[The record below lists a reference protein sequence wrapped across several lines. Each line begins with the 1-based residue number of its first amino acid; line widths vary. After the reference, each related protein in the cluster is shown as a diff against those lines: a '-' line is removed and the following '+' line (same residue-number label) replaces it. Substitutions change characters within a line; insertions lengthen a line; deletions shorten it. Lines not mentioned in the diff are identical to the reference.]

1 VLGIRLYQR
10 YAFGLEGYVNTRRKK
25 RMKKSSFVLVIGL
38 FLLSFCVFAQEE
50 EAPMEEAPVEPT
62 TAVAA
67 PNLGLI
73 KGKVTDTQTPR
84 PNNLAD
90 ASITVKS
97 GLIDEPVV
105 ASTDAAGNYE
115 VSSLP
120 PGEYVVT
127 VEKPGYDESSDYVTV
142 TPGGEAF
149 HDVRLYK
156 TDTLI
161 TYFWKTGP
169 IRWPLLLCS
178 VLGLTY
184 IIERLVSLFKLR
196 PRIKVEQL
204 VSRITDALR
213 NDNIMEAVSICEEA
227 GGPLA
232 NVVKAGLLR
241 YSQGMIEERPVSKED
256 ISEAIDEASLLEIP
270 QLERNLVVLSTIY
283 QVSPL
288 FGLLGTVSGMV
299 KAFTAIALKGTG
311 DPQLLAGGI
320 SEALLTTVIG
330 LSIAIPVMIAY
341 QYLVSRV
348 DRHVLEI
355 QQVSTE
361 IVNAL
366 VVTGGPSQSGE

>member
-1 VLGIRLYQR
+1 
-10 YAFGLEGYVNTRRKK
+10 
-25 RMKKSSFVLVIGL
+25 MKKAGIVLVIGL
-38 FLLSFCVFAQEE
+38 FLLACVYTFAQDEPAIDTGE
-50 EAPMEEAPVEPT
+50 VTAPT
-62 TAVAA
+62 
-67 PNLGLI
+67 NGLV

-84 PNNLAD
+84 PNNLDAATVTVESELLLGAD
-90 ASITVKS
+90 ARV
-97 GLIDEPVV
+97 EQ
-105 ASTDAAGNYE
+105 TDQAGNYE
-115 VSSLP
+115 VPNLP

-127 VEKPGYDESSDYVTV
+127 TSKSGYDDSTDYVTV
-142 TPGGEAF
+142 TQGGEAF
-149 HDVRLYK
+149 HDVRLFK

-161 TYFWKTGP
+161 TYFQKTGP
-169 IRWPLLLCS
+169 IRWPLLICS
-178 VLGLTY
+178 ILGLTY
-184 IIERLVSLFKLR
+184 IIERAVSLFKLR

-204 VSRITDALR
+204 VSRITEALR

-241 YSQGMIEERPVSKED
+241 YSQGMIEETAVTKED
-256 ISEAIDEASLLEIP
+256 VSEAIDEATILEVP

-288 FGLLGTVSGMV
+288 FGLLGTVTGMV
-299 KAFTAIALKGTG
+299 RAFTAIALKGTG

-330 LSIAIPVMIAY
+330 LAIAIPVMIAY

-348 DRHVLEI
+348 DRHILEI

-361 IVNAL
+361 IVNTL
-366 VVTGGPSQSGE
+366 VVSPRQS

>member
-1 VLGIRLYQR
+1 M
-10 YAFGLEGYVNTRRKK
+10 K
-25 RMKKSSFVLVIGL
+25 RMGFVLAIGL
-38 FLLSFCVFAQEE
+38 FLLAYAYAFAQEG
-50 EAPMEEAPVEPT
+50 APTSEVTAPDR
-62 TAVAA
+62 
-67 PNLGLI
+67 GLI

-84 PNNLAD
+84 PNNLDGA
-90 ASITVKS
+90 TVTVES
-97 GLIDEPVV
+97 ELLLGDEARVE
-105 ASTDAAGNYE
+105 ATDSAGNYE
-115 VSSLP
+115 VPNLP

-127 VEKPGYDESSDYVTV
+127 TSKPGYDDSTDYVTV

-169 IRWPLLLCS
+169 VRWPLLICS
-178 VLGLTY
+178 ILGLTY
-184 IIERLVSLFKLR
+184 IIERIISVIKLR

-241 YSQGMIEERPVSKED
+241 YSQGMIDEKAVNKED
-256 ISEAIDEASLLEIP
+256 ISEAVEEATILEVP
-270 QLERNLVVLSTIY
+270 QLERNLVILSTIY

-288 FGLLGTVSGMV
+288 LGLLGTVMGMV
-299 KAFTAIALKGTG
+299 RAFTAIALKGTG

-330 LSIAIPVMIAY
+330 LFIAIIVMIAY
-341 QYLVSRV
+341 QIIVSVV

-361 IVNAL
+361 IVNTL
-366 VVTGGPSQSGE
+366 VVSPR

>member
-1 VLGIRLYQR
+1 
-10 YAFGLEGYVNTRRKK
+10 
-25 RMKKSSFVLVIGL
+25 MKKAVFVLVIGL
-38 FLLSFCVFAQEE
+38 FLLACGYVFAQETPAGE
-50 EAPMEEAPVEPT
+50 ITAPDK
-62 TAVAA
+62 
-67 PNLGLI
+67 GLI

-90 ASITVKS
+90 ATVTVES
-97 GLIDEPVV
+97 EMLLDE
-105 ASTDAAGNYE
+105 ARSTSTDSAGNYE
-115 VSSLP
+115 IPNLP
-120 PGEYVVT
+120 TGEYVVT
-127 VEKPGYDESSDYVTV
+127 VAKPGYDDTTDYVTV
-142 TPGGEAF
+142 TAGGEAF

-161 TYFWKTGP
+161 SYFQKTGP
-169 IRWPLLLCS
+169 IRWPLLICS
-178 VLGLTY
+178 ILGVTY

-204 VSRITDALR
+204 VSRITEALR

-241 YSQGMIEERPVSKED
+241 YSQGMIEEKAVTKED
-256 ISEAIDEASLLEIP
+256 VSEAVEEASILEIP

-299 KAFTAIALKGTG
+299 RAFTAIALKGTG

-330 LSIAIPVMIAY
+330 LTIAIPVMIAY
-341 QYLVSRV
+341 QYLLSKV

-361 IVNAL
+361 IVNTL
-366 VVTGGPSQSGE
+366 VVSPRHPSSS

>member
-1 VLGIRLYQR
+1 
-10 YAFGLEGYVNTRRKK
+10 
-25 RMKKSSFVLVIGL
+25 MKKAGFVLAIGL
-38 FLLSFCVFAQEE
+38 LLLACAYVFAQ
-50 EAPMEEAPVEPT
+50 VEPGG
-62 TAVAA
+62 VSA
-67 PNLGLI
+67 PTRGII

-84 PNNLAD
+84 ANNIAG
-90 ASITVKS
+90 ANITVESELLLAGEGKT
-97 GLIDEPVV
+97 GT
-105 ASTDAAGNYE
+105 TDSAGNYE
-115 VSSLP
+115 IPDLP
-120 PGEYVVT
+120 PGEYVVS
-127 VEKPGYDESSDYVTV
+127 VVRQGYDESTDYVTV

-169 IRWPLLLCS
+169 LRWPLLLCS
-178 VLGLTY
+178 ILAVTY
-184 IIERLVSLFKLR
+184 IIERAIAMFKLR
-196 PRIKVEQL
+196 PRIKVEQI
-204 VSRITDALR
+204 VSRVTEALR

-241 YSQGMIEERPVSKED
+241 YSQGMIEEQPVTKED
-256 ISEAIDEASLLEIP
+256 VSEAVEEASILEIP
-270 QLERNLVVLSTIY
+270 QLDRNLVVLSTLY

-288 FGLLGTVSGMV
+288 LGLLGTVSGMV

-330 LSIAIPVMIAY
+330 LTISIPTMIGY
-341 QYLVSRV
+341 QYFVSKV
-348 DRHVLEI
+348 DGHVTEI

-361 IVNAL
+361 IVNTL
-366 VVTGGPSQSGE
+366 VVSPRRPS

>member
-1 VLGIRLYQR
+1 
-10 YAFGLEGYVNTRRKK
+10 
-25 RMKKSSFVLVIGL
+25 MKKVGFILVIGL
-38 FLLSFCVFAQEE
+38 FLLAFTYVFAQEE
-50 EAPMEEAPVEPT
+50 AEEAEAPMAPSVGAA
-62 TAVAA
+62 TA
-67 PNLGLI
+67 PDRGLI

-90 ASITVKS
+90 ATVS
-97 GLIDEPVV
+97 V
-105 ASTDAAGNYE
+105 ASEMLLGDEARTTTTDIAGNYQ
-115 VSSLP
+115 VPNLP
-120 PGEYVVT
+120 VGEYVVT
-127 VEKPGYDESSDYVTV
+127 VSKPGYDDSQDYVTV

-149 HDVRLYK
+149 HDIRLFK

-169 IRWPLLLCS
+169 LRWPLLLCS
-178 VLGLTY
+178 ILGLTY
-184 IIERLVSLFKLR
+184 IIERVVSLFKLR

-204 VSRITDALR
+204 VSRITEALR

-241 YSQGMIEERPVSKED
+241 YSQGMIEETAVTKED
-256 ISEAIDEASLLEIP
+256 VSEAIDEATILEVP

-288 FGLLGTVSGMV
+288 FGLLGTVTGMV
-299 KAFTAIALKGTG
+299 RAFTAIALKGTG

-330 LSIAIPVMIAY
+330 LTIAIPVMIAY

-348 DRHVLEI
+348 DRHILEI

-361 IVNAL
+361 IVNTL
-366 VVTGGPSQSGE
+366 VVSPRQS

>member
-1 VLGIRLYQR
+1 
-10 YAFGLEGYVNTRRKK
+10 
-25 RMKKSSFVLVIGL
+25 MKKSSFVLVIGL
-38 FLLSFCVFAQEE
+38 FLLSAYVFAQEE
-50 EAPMEEAPVEPT
+50 TPSEEPPGAPIEAMTGAPT
-62 TAVAA
+62 GAVSA

-90 ASITVKS
+90 AEVIVQS
-97 GLIDEPVV
+97 GLIDEPKVV
-105 ASTDAAGNYE
+105 RTDAAGNYE
-115 VSSLP
+115 ASDLP
-120 PGEYVVT
+120 PGEYVVR
-127 VEKPGYDESSDYVTV
+127 VSKPGFDESSDYVTV

-169 IRWPLLLCS
+169 IRWPLLICS
-178 VLGLTY
+178 ILGLTY
-184 IIERLVSLFKLR
+184 IIERLVSLFKMR

-204 VSRITDALR
+204 VSRITEALR

-241 YSQGMIEERPVSKED
+241 YSQGMIEEQAVSKED
-256 ISEAIDEASLLEIP
+256 ISEAIDEASMLEIP

-330 LSIAIPVMIAY
+330 LTIAIPVMIAY

-348 DRHVLEI
+348 DRSILEI

-366 VVTGGPSQSGE
+366 VVGTPSAGE